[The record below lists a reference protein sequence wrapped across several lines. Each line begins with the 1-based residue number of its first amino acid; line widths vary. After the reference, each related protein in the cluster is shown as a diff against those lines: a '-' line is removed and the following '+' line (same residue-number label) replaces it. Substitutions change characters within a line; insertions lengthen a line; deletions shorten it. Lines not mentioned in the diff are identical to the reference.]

1 MRRRKTR
8 SRLRPAAGVAVV
20 GALFTTSV
28 VDVAAQTFADALRAR
43 LDPAH
48 GSRIVVADAPLLH
61 PSVVRRFYQ
70 GRGHE
75 PAWLPLDGHQSPA
88 RELLDLLLRAR
99 EDGLHGRDYRSDEI
113 GRLLERI
120 ETAPERAGPPPES
133 RFQRDA
139 DLELL
144 LSDAFVS
151 ISKHLYEGA
160 VDPRMLDGE
169 WSSERETL
177 DAAAVLSVL
186 SAALS
191 GRGLHATLETLRP
204 AHPQY
209 VALRVALAALRS
221 AAANGGWGRVP
232 GGEALEWGVR
242 DSRVGALRERLRQ
255 SDDLPPGPSPVV
267 DADFFDSFVEEGVKR
282 FQRRHGLEADGVV
295 GTRTLEALNVPA
307 AWRVTQVE
315 ANLERWRWL
324 PADLGDRHVLVNVPG
339 FSVAVREPAG
349 VVSRHRA
356 IVGRTTRS
364 TPTFSSRI
372 ESLVLAPYWN
382 VPAHLAIQDILP
394 RIRRSSTYLASQGM
408 KVLDARTGA
417 PVAPSSIDWGSLS
430 GSELVERY
438 RLRQDPG
445 PRNALGQVKFV
456 FPNRYAVLVH
466 DTPDRELFER
476 GFRAFSSGCI
486 RVERPLEIADWLL
499 EGDPEWT
506 PERSRQS
513 IAAGKET
520 TVPLREPVPIHLL
533 YLTAFVDED
542 GRLSFAP
549 DLYGRDAALARV
561 LSGGPVLGTG
571 ESTGPADAV
580 VAGFSGGSAS
590 RSRVPDAAQTECSA
604 AL

>member
-20 GALFTTSV
+20 AALFATSV
-28 VDVAAQTFADALRAR
+28 VDVAAQSLADALRAR
-43 LDPAH
+43 LDPAG

-88 RELLDLLLRAR
+88 RELLDLLSRAQ
-99 EDGLHGRDYRSDEI
+99 EDGLHHRDYRSDEI

-160 VDPRMLDGE
+160 VDPRTLDGE

-177 DAAAVLSVL
+177 DAAAVLS
-186 SAALS
+186 AALS
-191 GRGLHATLETLRP
+191 GRAVHATLETVRP

-209 VALRVALAALRS
+209 VGLRVALAALRT
-221 AAANGGWGRVP
+221 AAANGGWGRVR

-255 SDDLPPGPSPVV
+255 SGDLPPGPSPVV

-430 GSELVERY
+430 DSELVERY

-456 FPNRYAVLVH
+456 FPNRYAVLLH

-476 GFRAFSSGCI
+476 GSRDFSSGCV
-486 RVERPLEIADWLL
+486 RVERPLEIVNWLL
-499 EGDPEWT
+499 EGDSEWT
-506 PERSRQS
+506 PERTRRT

-520 TVPLREPVPIHLL
+520 TVPLREPVPVHLL

-542 GRLSFAP
+542 GWLSFAP
-549 DLYGRDAALARV
+549 DLYGRDAALARA
-561 LSGGPVLGTG
+561 LSGGPVLGAG
-571 ESTGPADAV
+571 GLPGRPEPGM
-580 VAGFSGGSAS
+580 AGFSGAPAS
-590 RSRVPDAAQTECSA
+590 TAGPTEPGQTECSA
-604 AL
+604 SP